1 MADRKF
7 NDTRVRHVLDEKNKG
22 VFDSSTPMS
31 ITFKDAKKFDVQNP
45 VIGNVISQV
54 NVNQIGEK
62 GVKELFARV

>member
-45 VIGNVISQV
+45 VIGNEISQV